1 MLLSMRRMCLLL
13 SSNNVFPQT
22 CLSLRMMVLELN
34 EHIFNMVY
42 LLPAR
47 VRALRSREVL
57 KAFASARLMALRRLV
72 ALWCKVAS
80 YVVEQLMRACMLS
93 IPGFSVH
100 SFRKQNRE
108 KQHLRRLVAYT
119 WT

>member
-34 EHIFNMVY
+34 EHVFNMVY

-72 ALWCKVAS
+72 ALWCKVS
-80 YVVEQLMRACMLS
+80 
-93 IPGFSVH
+93 
-100 SFRKQNRE
+100 
-108 KQHLRRLVAYT
+108 
-119 WT
+119 